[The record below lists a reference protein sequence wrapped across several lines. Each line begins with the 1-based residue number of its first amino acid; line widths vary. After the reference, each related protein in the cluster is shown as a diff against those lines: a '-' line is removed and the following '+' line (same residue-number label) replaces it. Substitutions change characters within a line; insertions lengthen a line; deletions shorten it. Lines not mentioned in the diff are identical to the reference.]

1 MSKLNVTISM
11 RAASNANGVVGM
23 LFRDPVPR
31 DSINANVPGHSR
43 PVNRP
48 SKEAFLNK
56 VVVSSAGDRDRRDSL
71 RR

>member
-1 MSKLNVTISM
+1 MSNKLNVTISM

-23 LFRDPVPR
+23 LFKDPVPR

-48 SKEAFLNK
+48 SKEALFE
-56 VVVSSAGDRDRRDSL
+56 RRS
-71 RR
+71 